1 MKTVIW
7 LQSPRREYIL
17 IPLLVTAFVLEY
29 FFSNFGSV
37 LLLIAALG
45 AVPTVWSAIKD
56 LRKFRLTIDVFNGF
70 ALVVAFVLTDA
81 KSGGFISLMLCF
93 ARLLD
98 SFTQA
103 RTKNALEALLLLKPD
118 KATLEVDGK
127 LSEVSASEVELNAT
141 VVIAA
146 GGRIPVDGKVIFGAT
161 HVNEASVTGES
172 HPVKKIVGD
181 NVYSGTLVES
191 GVLKIR
197 ATGVGKNS
205 TIDRLVELMRAAS
218 DNKSQPEKIADHFA
232 GIFLPVVALL
242 GLITYGIT
250 HNAVMTASLFLVAC
264 ADDMAVAIPLAITAA
279 LGAAAKRGV
288 IVKGGER
295 LEALSKLAVLVLDK
309 TGTLTYGT
317 LSVQSFSFA
326 PGINATDIWPAIAE
340 AEKFTEHPIGHAI
353 YRAAAHELSVVAD
366 PIAYESIAGAGI
378 VAKTSLGDIIIG
390 TEALLKKKGI
400 NYPPVTPSVG
410 LTTVLA
416 AKDGQYLGQFLIAD
430 EARPEAAKAL
440 WQLKQLGVKKIVMF
454 TGDRPEAAARVAS
467 AMGIDEYR
475 AGMKPEDKLKELEKL
490 MGQGPVGM
498 VGDGV
503 NDAPALA
510 RADIGIAMGGGAAVS
525 IEAADVVI
533 LADDLGRLPELILL
547 SRRTLGVIRSDIGI
561 WSVSNLFGFVLVL
574 TGAFGPALA
583 AMYNF
588 LTDFFPLINSTRLF
602 RKQKYEKS
610 SSLHR

>member
-1 MKTVIW
+1 MKANIW
-7 LQSPRREYIL
+7 LESPRREYVI
-17 IPLLVTAFVLEY
+17 IPLLAATFVIEY
-29 FFSNFGSV
+29 LFPSLGWV
-37 LLLIAALG
+37 LLVIAALG
-45 AVPTVWSAIKD
+45 ALPTIFSALKD
-56 LRKFRLTIDVFNGF
+56 VIKFRLTIDVFNGF

-81 KSGGFISLMLCF
+81 TSAGFISLMLCF

-103 RTKNALEALLLLKPD
+103 RTKKALEALLLLKPD
-118 KATLEVDGK
+118 KAIVEVNSVLHEISAD
-127 LSEVSASEVELNAT
+127 EVKLNAT
-141 VVIAA
+141 VVIEA

-191 GVLKIR
+191 GVLKIC
-197 ATGVGKNS
+197 ATGVGKDS
-205 TIDRLVELMRAAS
+205 TIDRLVALMRAAS
-218 DNKSQPEKIADHFA
+218 DNKSHPEKLADHFA
-232 GIFLPVVALL
+232 GIFLPIVALL

-288 IVKGGER
+288 VVKGGER

-309 TGTLTYGT
+309 TGTLTYGV
-317 LSVQSFSFA
+317 LSVQKAEFVDGLV
-326 PGINATDIWPAIAE
+326 PEDIWPAIAE
-340 AEKFTEHPIGHAI
+340 AEKFSEHPIGHAI
-353 YRAAAHELSVVAD
+353 YRKAAHDLSVVPD
-366 PIAYESIAGAGI
+366 PIAFQTIAGAGI
-378 VAKTSLGDIIIG
+378 VAKTTRGEIMIG
-390 TEALLKKKGI
+390 TEALFKLKSVS
-400 NYPPVTPSVG
+400 YPNIVPSVG
-410 LTTVLA
+410 LTTVLLA
-416 AKDGQYLGQFLIAD
+416 RDGKYLGRFLIAD

-440 WQLKQLGVKKIVMF
+440 WRLKELGVKKIVMF
-454 TGDRPEAAARVAS
+454 TGDRPEAAARVAA

-475 AGMKPEDKLKELEKL
+475 ANMKPEDKLKELEKF
-490 MGQGPVGM
+490 MGHGPVGM

-503 NDAPALA
+503 NDAPSLA
-510 RADIGIAMGGGAAVS
+510 RADVGIAMGGGAAAS

-533 LADDLGRLPELILL
+533 LVDDLGRLPELIEL

-561 WSVSNLFGFVLVL
+561 WSVSNLFGFALVL

-602 RKQKYEKS
+602 RKKKYEKS
-610 SSLHR
+610 SSFHR